1 MDDIQNDPRFKH
13 VTRDPRFRQMPKK
26 QRKVKVDKRFQSMFS
41 DKRFKLKYSVD
52 KRGRPI
58 DTSTNENLKKYYE
71 LASESSG
78 DDEENDNSDDE
89 ENVDNVGKDYQK
101 GLYKKDD
108 SGVEDELVK
117 SDNSEDFDTEKNE
130 LIGTSKLKYSKQKQN
145 DRVKLRKD
153 TKKKHSQ
160 QSDEENGDTSDP
172 NDQQVI
178 LKKDIT
184 KSGILFREHFVLK
197 SLNANMS

>member
-78 DDEENDNSDDE
+78 DDEENYNNDDE
-89 ENVDNVGKDYQK
+89 ENVDNVGKDYQN

-117 SDNSEDFDTEKNE
+117 SDNSADFDTEKNG
-130 LIGTSKLKYSKQKQN
+130 LIGTSKLKSSKQKKN
-145 DRVKLRKD
+145 DRVKQRKD

-178 LKKDIT
+178 LKK
-184 KSGILFREHFVLK
+184 GYY
-197 SLNANMS
+197 